1 MPRVPSASAAM
12 VMKLRDA
19 SPVTRFPMLTPPRLS
34 SPSPF
39 ETRRTI
45 SAASCG
51 RFETSR
57 RRVAFSY
64 QRKAGMRSLSPCRM
78 PAWLADVCEGSITSQ
93 RPSRIRRARSQRD
106 MTGTRPARTWLRST
120 GWLRPSILTI
130 TSPGWSGG
138 RAPRAPERSSDIG
151 DVDAGDE
158 RTEDADHED
167 LEDDRRDADEEE
179 RDRRD
184 EREEDRPHQRVE
196 EGDDDDRD
204 GHRGAAAAGARPRP
218 PRHSHRRCA
227 WMP

>member
-93 RPSRIRRARSQRD
+93 RPSRIRRPPPPAPAPHPPRPQPARDDRHA
-106 MTGTRPARTWLRST
+106 TGTHLVAQYRVAEAVDLDDHQAGLVGANDIRAAHGQLAHERGVVGLLLVEGDDGREERVDDGEDPRS
-120 GWLRPSILTI
+120 
-130 TSPGWSGG
+130 
-138 RAPRAPERSSDIG
+138 PERSSDIG
-151 DVDAGDE
+151 DVDAGD
-158 RTEDADHED
+158 
-167 LEDDRRDADEEE
+167 
-179 RDRRD
+179 
-184 EREEDRPHQRVE
+184 
-196 EGDDDDRD
+196 
-204 GHRGAAAAGARPRP
+204 
-218 PRHSHRRCA
+218 
-227 WMP
+227 